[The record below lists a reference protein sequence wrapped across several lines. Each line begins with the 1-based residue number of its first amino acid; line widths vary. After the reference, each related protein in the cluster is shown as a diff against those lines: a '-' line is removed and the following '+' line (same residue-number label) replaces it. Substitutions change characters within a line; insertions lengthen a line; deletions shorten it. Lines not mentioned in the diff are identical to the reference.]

1 MEKFA
6 VSVMGHDRPGILAAV
21 AETVFGLGCN
31 IEDVTQTILQGE
43 FAAIMI
49 VARPPGVSQAQVEA
63 ALRDRLTPMDLG
75 VFVRPLDEGWQ
86 PPAPGEPFVLTTRGT
101 DRPGNIAAVTRALAH
116 LECNVTQFRAVLVPA
131 AQGGEEL
138 VMILEI
144 DVPQGV
150 HHRVVRAAVAQVCQ
164 PLGMEVSL
172 QHRDVFEN
180 IHRV

>member
-21 AETVFGLGCN
+21 SETVFGLGCN
-31 IEDVTQTILQGE
+31 IEDVSQTILQGE

-49 VARPPGVSQAQVEA
+49 VARPPHVPLAQVDA
-63 ALRDRLTPMDLG
+63 ALRERLAPMGLG

-86 PPAPGEPFVLTTRGT
+86 PAVPGEPFVLTTRGK
-101 DRPGNIAAVTRALAH
+101 DQPGNIAAVTRALAQ
-116 LECNVTQFRAVLVPA
+116 LGCNVTQFRAVLLPA
-131 AQGGEEL
+131 AEEGEEM

-150 HHRVVRAAVAQVCQ
+150 HHRVVRAAVAQACQ

>member
-21 AETVFGLGCN
+21 AETLFGLGCN
-31 IEDVTQTILQGE
+31 IEDVSQTILQGE

-49 VARPPGVSQAQVEA
+49 VARPPGLDLGRAEA
-63 ALRDRLTPMDLG
+63 ALRAAVAPMGLG
-75 VFVRPLDEGWQ
+75 VFVRPLTVPGQ
-86 PPAPGEPFVLTTRGT
+86 AQASGEPFVLTTRGQ
-101 DRPGNIAAVTRALAH
+101 DRPGTIAAVTRAMASLG
-116 LECNVTQFRAVLVPA
+116 CNVTQFRAVLVPGA
-131 AQGGEEL
+131 AGEE
-138 VMILEI
+138 MIMIFEI
-144 DVPQGV
+144 DVPAGV
-150 HHRVVRAAVAQVCQ
+150 HHRTVRAAVAAACQ